1 MRGALLAAAAV
12 VTVLMATAT
21 AIADP
26 RGPVGTGDPVINLAG
41 GFTYSIISTANF
53 NQPYDR

>member
-1 MRGALLAAAAV
+1 
-12 VTVLMATAT
+12 MATAT